1 MSIVTAIKSY
11 FAPLTLSAK
20 EIREDN
26 RMTCA
31 EVNRLTT
38 AQRLKEE
45 NDYWLKVYR
54 EEPERRIEALDELD
68 RLRVISRAS

>member
-11 FAPLTLSAK
+11 LAPLTLSAK

-26 RMTCA
+26 RMTCD
-31 EVNRLTT
+31 EIDRLGA
-38 AQRLKEE
+38 AQKLQEQ